1 MQLGSKEH
9 QRMRKHPQATDA
21 NPYRRKRTPAVLL
34 ALTATALLAA
44 ASPAAAAPAGA
55 ASADDCSF
63 TDTLCLYEGANFT
76 GERFTVSSLV
86 EPGTCV
92 SLVDHGW
99 GGRVNSAINTNT
111 SCAALFANDDC
122 VGGPYQVPGSSSIA
136 DLGSFEPLSVWVPA

>member
-44 ASPAAAAPAGA
+44 ASPAAAADA

-99 GGRVNSAINTNT
+99 GGRVNSAINTN
-111 SCAALFANDDC
+111 SSGAALFANDDC

>member
-44 ASPAAAAPAGA
+44 ASPAAAADA

-111 SCAALFANDDC
+111 SGAALFANDDC

>member
-1 MQLGSKEH
+1 
-9 QRMRKHPQATDA
+9 MRKHPQATDA

-44 ASPAAAAPAGA
+44 ASPAAAADA

-99 GGRVNSAINTNT
+99 GGRVNSAINTN
-111 SCAALFANDDC
+111 SSGAALFANDDC

>member
-1 MQLGSKEH
+1 
-9 QRMRKHPQATDA
+9 MRKHPQATDA

-44 ASPAAAAPAGA
+44 ASPAAAADA

-111 SCAALFANDDC
+111 SGAALFANDDC